1 MNVLDRHYIKVSI
14 ELSHNVE
21 EADKVI
27 NEKCNFKSINE
38 KIAFL
43 KEMFNV
49 EVVDEHDAEDVSEEE
64 SLEMTYWSMLN
75 TVLVL

>member
-14 ELSHNVE
+14 ELSPNVE

-49 EVVDEHDAEDVSEEE
+49 EVVDEHDAEEVSEEE